1 MLQDCVVCTP
11 TIAAPAVPGG
21 ASAAGGGALV
31 VSRDL
36 AAPLAETAA
45 SLAPL
50 ERLVRAVARNLSLE
64 KLHGARRTASALED
78 VEALVGVLRGRLAK
92 AHSRIFSL
100 SPGAYGPRGSRPYFK
115 PRGWA
120 RFAVQVPDPPLPARW
135 PVAYHGTSLENAA
148 RILAEGCRRPGHAG
162 EVAHG
167 QHGSA
172 TRSSIYLSPSLE
184 CSACPVY
191 APLREIPPPATTT
204 TSTSL
209 EGCHCGGRR
218 SWHSESDDTGGS
230 PGLGA
235 PPQAG
240 SAVPPAAG
248 LRTGPAN
255 NGGLR
260 AGSAVRVQGLGRD
273 VELHGRQAMLGDF
286 DALGGRWTARFL
298 KKPGEEGER
307 NRQPGFSKCCVSL
320 PASGAPF
327 KTSK

>member
-21 ASAAGGGALV
+21 ASAAGGRALV

-36 AAPLAETAA
+36 AASLAETAA

-50 ERLVRAVARNLSLE
+50 ERLARAVARNLSLE

-120 RFAVQVPDPPLPARW
+120 RFAVQVPDPQLLARW

-184 CSACPVY
+184 CSAFPVD
-191 APLREIPPPATTT
+191 APFREIPPPATTT
-204 TSTSL
+204 TSTSW

-235 PPQAG
+235 PPPG
-240 SAVPPAAG
+240 G
-248 LRTGPAN
+248 LCRPTCGRPEDGPCQQWRPEGGVGGPCPGLGKGCCAERPAN
-255 NGGLR
+255 NAWGFRCAGGPLDR
-260 AGSAVRVQGLGRD
+260 A
-273 VELHGRQAMLGDF
+273 
-286 DALGGRWTARFL
+286 
-298 KKPGEEGER
+298 
-307 NRQPGFSKCCVSL
+307 L
-320 PASGAPF
+320 P
-327 KTSK
+327 